1 MTVIGMDVGT
11 TGTKAIVVDENGKVL
26 GQGYGEYELIALGG
40 GAIEQRAED
49 WWNAGVK
56 AVHEAI
62 RGLDVHDIV
71 GLSISTQGGTMLP
84 VDKNFHPMRDA
95 LTWMDSRSKAECA
108 ELKQAAGEEN
118 IYHKTGWGAYPG
130 NDASKTIWIRK
141 HEPEIFEQAAS
152 FVSTL
157 EYMNYKLTGHNVIDP
172 TNGAMRG
179 MIDIQTMKWDPE
191 ILKAV
196 GITEDRLPKI
206 LPTGAFIGTL
216 TKQAAEE
223 LGIPESIKVY
233 NGAHDQYCAAIGCGA
248 LEPGDMFLST
258 GTTWVVLGVTD
269 HAVYSP
275 TRIAPGVH
283 TAGCYGVMA
292 SMKSAGSS
300 LKWLKNT
307 LCIDSY
313 RTLDEE
319 AEKRM
324 YSAEGILYYPFMA
337 GSGFPHRMDSLF
349 SGAIGLQ
356 LHHDRYDLARAL
368 MEGVAFEARTIID
381 EFKRTGVPVTTLKMM
396 GGASKSKLWSEITGY
411 ATGCRIL
418 CMKESETCA
427 LGAAIIASVNAGIS
441 ASYKDACTRFVQCE
455 ELVLDDPVKKEFYE
469 NKYQKY
475 GTLLNAIKGVVKQ
488 W

>member
-40 GAIEQRAED
+40 GAIEQRADD

-56 AVHEAI
+56 AVREAT
-62 RGLDVHDIV
+62 RGLDTEEIV
-71 GLSISTQGGTMLP
+71 ALSISTQGGTMLP
-84 VDKNFHPMRDA
+84 VDEDFRPMRDA

-108 ELKQAAGEEN
+108 ELKAIAGEEN
-118 IYHKTGWGAYPG
+118 IYHKTGWGASPG

-141 HEPEIFEQAAS
+141 NEPEIFKNAKS

-157 EYMNYKLTGHNVIDP
+157 EYMNFKLTGQNVIDP

-179 MIDIQTMKWDPE
+179 MIDINTMQWDDE
-191 ILKAV
+191 ILAAV
-196 GITEDRLPKI
+196 GLTKDRLPEI
-206 LPTGAFIGTL
+206 LPTGALIGTL
-216 TKQAAEE
+216 TDAASEE
-223 LGIPESIKVY
+223 LGIPKSVKVY

-248 LEPGDMFLST
+248 LESGDMFLST

-275 TRIAPGVH
+275 TRIAPGIH
-283 TAGCYGVMA
+283 PAGGYGVMA
-292 SMKSAGSS
+292 SMKSAGSA

-307 LCIDSY
+307 LCIDDY
-313 RTLDEE
+313 KVLDEE
-319 AEKRM
+319 AAKRM

-337 GSGFPHRMDSLF
+337 GSGFPHRLDSLF
-349 SGAIGLQ
+349 SGPIGLQ

-368 MEGVAFEARTIID
+368 MEGVAFEARTIVD
-381 EFKRTGVPVTTLKMM
+381 EFARTGVPVTTLKMM

-441 ASYKDACTRFVQCE
+441 ASYKDACDRFVRFE
-455 ELVLDDPVKKEFYE
+455 ELCLDDAEKRAFYE
-469 NKYQKY
+469 NKYKKY
-475 GTLLNAIKGVVKQ
+475 SELLSAIKGVVKQ